1 MGKDSAKNAG
11 KDAEKDAADAKDLKE
26 LSKAFENFKRDFRIE
41 MREIKDSITF
51 CSETCSEVKDA
62 ATDIKNMRAEMQEL
76 IRQNMELK
84 AENKKLSQKCDELEQ
99 YQRLNNLEIKG
110 VPVGNDPVAVVTKI
124 GEAVGT
130 TIDPADIDTC
140 HWIHTPKPGVQK
152 VIVRFVK
159 RTKRD
164 DILAKCRKKRLDSSV
179 FGDKKKI
186 PIFVNEH
193 LTQRGKALLAAAIQ
207 KKKETGWKFVWT
219 SGGKVLARKDEG
231 SRVIHIADEA
241 SLTKIGN

>member
-51 CSETCSEVKDA
+51 CSETCSEVKVA

-110 VPVGNDPVAVVTKI
+110 VPMGNDPVAVVTKI

-140 HWIHTPKPGVQK
+140 HWIHTPKR
-152 VIVRFVK
+152 VIWNPWVSGAASMA
-159 RTKRD
+159 D
-164 DILAKCRKKRLDSSV
+164 
-179 FGDKKKI
+179 FGDDEYVKMVCVEPGYVSEPKKL
-186 PIFVNEH
+186 PPSQNF
-193 LTQRGKALLAAAIQ
+193 
-207 KKKETGWKFVWT
+207 
-219 SGGKVLARKDEG
+219 
-231 SRVIHIADEA
+231 EA
-241 SLTKIGN
+241 SVTMETVE